1 MSAFLNL
8 TRKKYTI
15 KKCRNCQI
23 ELTTFPQYEGKNA
36 MQEKMSIKIVA
47 ISFFLMT
54 SLRLQEKN
62 IFSFFWWS
70 QMILAPT
77 YLCLKLTWHWHLS
90 YLCKIIL
97 MTFPC
102 LQDQRRPQPDLWG
115 HDQHECLKKAKLEIA
130 SDKYFTM
137 MVFDGKNKLNFGEI
151 QAQEHNVS
159 S

>member
-1 MSAFLNL
+1 MSAFLNM

-62 IFSFFWWS
+62 IFLHFLVKSNKFGLEMFVLKTL
-70 QMILAPT
+70 LA
-77 YLCLKLTWHWHLS
+77 
-90 YLCKIIL
+90 
-97 MTFPC
+97 FPS
-102 LQDQRRPQPDLWG
+102 LLALPVY
-115 HDQHECLKKAKLEIA
+115 
-130 SDKYFTM
+130 S
-137 MVFDGKNKLNFGEI
+137 
-151 QAQEHNVS
+151 
-159 S
+159 